1 MVARVIHSVGTIYAK
16 LTVLTQQYA
25 NLQVEAEQTY
35 KELVHDTQNPAS
47 YNAATL
53 SSISLM
59 AQKNVTK
66 IPYEAVEISNQHL
79 TGGAKI
85 ALENYIDNHFR
96 TIKEAE
102 ATINKI
108 KNLTESKE
116 PPPPPP
122 CGMEPSTHT
131 STKTAP
137 STTPSSAETTLPKSP
152 P

>member
-16 LTVLTQQYA
+16 LTALTQQYA

-35 KELVHDTQNPAS
+35 KELIHDTQNPAS

-59 AQKNVTK
+59 AQKNVAK
-66 IPYEAVEISNQHL
+66 IPYEAVEISNKYL

-102 ATINKI
+102 VTINKI
-108 KNLTESKE
+108 KNLT
-116 PPPPPP
+116 
-122 CGMEPSTHT
+122 
-131 STKTAP
+131 
-137 STTPSSAETTLPKSP
+137 
-152 P
+152 